1 MDNLKKKIYAR
12 LKRKRRVRSKI
23 HSTSDRPRITV
34 FRSNRH
40 IYAQI
45 INDEKGVTIVSAST
59 IMPILKTELDKTSNK
74 HAAQAVGKVLAKLAL
89 EQGIKQ
95 VIFDRNG
102 YAYHGRVGALAASAR
117 EHGLEF

>member
-12 LKRKRRVRSKI
+12 LKRKSRVRSKI

-102 YAYHGRVGALAASAR
+102 YAYHGRVGAFLR
-117 EHGLEF
+117 